1 MKVFLILLFGTLGT
15 LCFVSPAWTDRQ
27 DSFLQTLGQI
37 EDQLH
42 ELLNEKGQEPGK
54 NALQELTLEQKITA
68 VVLLWKTKYLV
79 GTALD
84 KALDTLHENRPYKY
98 PYSIY

>member
-1 MKVFLILLFGTLGT
+1 MKVFLILLLGT
-15 LCFVSPAWTDRQ
+15 LCFVSPAWTGQ
-27 DSFLQTLGQI
+27 DSVLQTLGHI
-37 EDQLH
+37 EDQLL
-42 ELLNEKGQEPGK
+42 ELLKEKGQEPGK

-68 VVLLWKTKYLV
+68 VVLLWRTKYLV

-84 KALDTLHENRPYKY
+84 IALDTLHENRPYKY